1 MESKSGALDPGLIG
15 FRPLRMGDLE
25 TMHRWLNAPHVAKWW
40 GAGPTMESVVEKYAP
55 RIAGREP
62 TRCFLILY
70 ADEPIGYIQTYRIGS
85 YPDYARAIAL
95 DEAAAGIDLFVGSVE
110 HVNRGLGAPLI
121 VQFLRTIV
129 FDDPDVESCI
139 IGPAAGNRAA
149 IRVYEKVGFRYV
161 KTVQVPGEP
170 EPEYL
175 MLIARS
181 ALLASGS
188 LA

>member
-1 MESKSGALDPGLIG
+1 M
-15 FRPLRMGDLE
+15 MY
-25 TMHRWLNAPHVAKWW
+25 RWLNAPHVVKWW
-40 GAGPTMESVVEKYAP
+40 GAGPTMESVVEKYRA
-55 RIAGREP
+55 RIEGREP

-85 YPDYARAIAL
+85 YPEYARAVAL
-95 DEAAAGIDLFVGSVE
+95 DEAAAGIDLFIGSAE

-121 VQFLRTIV
+121 VRFLRTIV
-129 FDDPDVESCI
+129 FDDPELESCI

-149 IRVYEKVGFRYV
+149 IRTYEKVGFRYI

-175 MLIARS
+175 MRIAKS
-181 ALLASGS
+181 APDHGLR
-188 LA
+188 